1 MMENRDTILLYL
13 NAAHEELRASRHN
26 INGGYYGVAV
36 SRAYYAIFYAANAIL
51 LTRNLSRRKHSAV
64 LAAFRQHF
72 VKPGWIEATYS
83 DTFGEVFELR
93 QAADY
98 DTLIT
103 TEREQAV
110 ATLESAQAFV
120 TRMRD
125 FIRAEGYDV

>member
-26 INGGYYGVAV
+26 INGGYYGV
-36 SRAYYAIFYAANAIL
+36 
-51 LTRNLSRRKHSAV
+51 K
-64 LAAFRQHF
+64 
-72 VKPGWIEATYS
+72 
-83 DTFGEVFELR
+83 VFELR

-125 FIRAEGYDV
+125 FIQAEGYDV